1 MAPERFPIARLAVA
15 ALVAAALVG
24 GGRAGGA
31 RAGEP
36 SPTLVPLP
44 LTSSLSTSPIVP
56 APAELVAGRGDFV
69 VGAGAV
75 VAVPPGDPAAR
86 ADAQWLQD
94 EVARDR
100 GLKLAVQAGGVGP
113 IRLERVKDPALG
125 QEGYRLEV
133 TPAGVRVSAATERG
147 LFYGVVSLM
156 QLLTPEDGAQG
167 AVTLKAVGIQ
177 DQPRFAWRGLMLDS
191 ARHMQSVSFIEALI
205 DQMARYKLNVLH
217 WHLTDDQGWRLQIR
231 KYPRLTEVGG
241 WREARGAD
249 SGAPGGRYGGFY
261 TQDQVQRL
269 VAYAQARGVTIV
281 PEIEMPGHAS
291 AAILAYPEL
300 GLRPVDPRDLTDW
313 GVTPN
318 LYDPSERTL
327 RFLEDVLDETMALF
341 PSRYIHVGGDEA
353 IKDLWRSSPRVQA
366 QIKAL
371 GLKDEDALQGWFT
384 ARIGKFLAAH
394 GRRMVGWD
402 EILDG
407 GLPPDATVMSWRG
420 IEGAVA
426 AAKAGHDTVLTLGM
440 PFYFDNRQST
450 AADEP
455 PGRGLVIA
463 LKDVYAYDPVPA
475 SLAAEQ
481 AGHVLGVQ
489 GTVWTEH
496 VRTDA
501 RVEHMAFPREIA
513 VAEMA
518 WSQPGRRNWDSFL
531 GRLPAALARD
541 RALGLAPADS
551 AFEVQAELSGDPE
564 AGPIQVALSSQ
575 AGEIRYTLDGGE
587 PTAASGLY
595 TSPLSVAPGAQLS
608 AQAFVDGRPLAAA
621 TRITVDAAALRRRD
635 NHALTLCHD
644 GLSLNLEDDA
654 PAQGPRAVFL
664 MDVVDGC
671 WIWPK
676 AELSHIG
683 AISAGVGQLPFNIQ
697 LGDDPIAVKVR
708 PAAGGKGVL
717 QVRLDGCQG
726 ELIASL
732 PTAPAETN
740 PAVTTLSAPIPQ
752 RAGQHDL
759 CFTFTQTAVDPM
771 WALSWVR
778 LEPEKAPK

>member
-1 MAPERFPIARLAVA
+1 MAPERFPIAHLAVA
-15 ALVAAALVG
+15 VLAAAAV
-24 GGRAGGA
+24 AGGA
-31 RAGEP
+31 RGAEP
-36 SPTLVPLP
+36 SPVAASLRA
-44 LTSSLSTSPIVP
+44 TSSIVP
-56 APAELVAGRGDFV
+56 APAQLVVGRGDFV

-75 VAVPPGDPAAR
+75 VAVPAGDAVAR
-86 ADAQWLQD
+86 RDAEWLQD

-100 GLKLAVQAGGVGP
+100 GLKLAVQAGAAGAV
-113 IRLERVKDPALG
+113 RLERVRDPALG
-125 QEGYRLEV
+125 EEGYRLEV
-133 TPAGVRVSAATERG
+133 APSGVRITAATDRG

-156 QLLTPEDGAQG
+156 QLLTPEDGTRG
-167 AVTLKAVGIQ
+167 AVMLKAMRIE
-177 DQPRFAWRGLMLDS
+177 DRPRFAWRGLMLDS
-191 ARHMQSVSFIEALI
+191 ARHMQSVGFIEALI

-249 SGAPGGRYGGFY
+249 SGAPDNGGLDGRYGGFY
-261 TQDQVQRL
+261 TQDQVRHL
-269 VAYAQARGVTIV
+269 VAYAQARGITIV

-300 GLRPVDPRDLTDW
+300 GLKPVDPKDLTDW
-313 GVTPN
+313 GVLPN

-353 IKDLWRSSPRVQA
+353 IKDLWRASPRVQA

-384 ARIGKFLAAH
+384 THIGTFLAAH

-402 EILDG
+402 EIPDG
-407 GLPPDATVMSWRG
+407 GLPPEAAVMSWRG

-426 AAKAGHDTVLTLGM
+426 AAKAGHDTVLTPGL

-455 PGRGLVIA
+455 PGRGLLIA
-463 LKDVYAYDPVPA
+463 LKDVYAYDPIPA
-475 SLAAEQ
+475 SLSAAQ

-518 WSQPGRRNWDSFL
+518 WSPPGQRSWDSFVS
-531 GRLPAALARD
+531 RLPAALARD
-541 RALGLAPADS
+541 RALGLAPAES
-551 AFEVQAELSGDPE
+551 AFEVQAQLGGDAE
-564 AGPIQVALSSQ
+564 AGPITATLTSQ

-587 PTAASGLY
+587 PTAASSLY
-595 TSPLSVAPGAQLS
+595 AAPLSLKPGTPLS
-608 AQAFVDGRPLAAA
+608 ARAFVDGRGMA
-621 TRITVDAAALRRRD
+621 TTARMRLDAAALRWRD
-635 NHALTLCHD
+635 NHQLKLCRD
-644 GLSLNLEDDA
+644 GFALNLEDDA
-654 PAQGPRAVFL
+654 PANGPRAVFL
-664 MDVVDGC
+664 TDVTDGC

-676 AELSHIG
+676 ADLNHIQ
-683 AISAGVGQLPFNIQ
+683 AISAGVGRLPFNLQ
-697 LGDDPIAVKVR
+697 LGDDPIAASVR
-708 PAAGGKGVL
+708 PAAGGRGVL
-717 QVRLDGCQG
+717 QVRLDGCKG

-732 PTAPAETN
+732 PTAPAEAN
-740 PAVTTLSAPIPQ
+740 PAVTTLSAPIPA
-752 RAGQHDL
+752 RSGRHDL

-778 LEPEKAPK
+778 LEPEQASR